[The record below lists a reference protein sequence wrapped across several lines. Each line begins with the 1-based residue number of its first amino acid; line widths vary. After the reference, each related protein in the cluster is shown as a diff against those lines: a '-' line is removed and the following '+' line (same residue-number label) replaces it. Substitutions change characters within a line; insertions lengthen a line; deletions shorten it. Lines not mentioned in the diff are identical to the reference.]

1 MAEKKITTKI
11 QVRRDTTA
19 NWLTNKDVV
28 PAAGEPCFDTDL
40 GTLKVG
46 DGVTTYENLKYIGG
60 TSAAHYE
67 GVKAEGESDNDVI
80 TRVLIA
86 AGVTAEKD
94 DIFVVKALIAGG
106 KYSYTAYVYDGSV
119 WAAMDGNYSAEN
131 VYFADDLTYTA
142 AIGVLT
148 VPSSGSGTI
157 AASGKNVK
165 DVLAS
170 ILAKE
175 KNPTATQPAVTI
187 TCKQIAAYEVGS
199 KVTPAYTASLSAGSY
214 TYGPAT
220 GITAA
225 AWSVTDGTATKDTA
239 SGSFDEL
246 TVGDATSYAI
256 TAIATAIA
264 NKVDKVDGKG
274 LSTEDFTT
282 ALKEK
287 LVALPEGAEA
297 NYVKSVS
304 DEFTVSAEGK
314 LEVKEVAPAKVTG
327 LPDALAGKVDKVAG
341 KGLSANDYTNEEKE
355 KLGGVEAGAN
365 KNLIEII
372 KLAGK
377 EVNIS
382 EKAVDI
388 PVAGETAGVVTSS
401 TEVNKVA
408 VAKDGSMEVNS
419 LNMNKLVQSEGDTLI
434 LDGGSAAV

>member
-1 MAEKKITTKI
+1 M
-11 QVRRDTTA
+11 
-19 NWLTNKDVV
+19 
-28 PAAGEPCFDTDL
+28 
-40 GTLKVG
+40 
-46 DGVTTYENLKYIGG
+46 
-60 TSAAHYE
+60 
-67 GVKAEGESDNDVI
+67 
-80 TRVLIA
+80 
-86 AGVTAEKD
+86 
-94 DIFVVKALIAGG
+94 
-106 KYSYTAYVYDGSV
+106 
-119 WAAMDGNYSAEN
+119 
-131 VYFADDLTYTA
+131 
-142 AIGVLT
+142 
-148 VPSSGSGTI
+148 
-157 AASGKNVK
+157 
-165 DVLAS
+165 
-170 ILAKE
+170 
-175 KNPTATQPAVTI
+175 
-187 TCKQIAAYEVGS
+187 
-199 KVTPAYTASLSAGSY
+199 
-214 TYGPAT
+214 
-220 GITAA
+220 
-225 AWSVTDGTATKDTA
+225 
-239 SGSFDEL
+239 
-246 TVGDATSYAI
+246 
-256 TAIATAIA
+256 
-264 NKVDKVDGKG
+264 
-274 LSTEDFTT
+274 
-282 ALKEK
+282 
-287 LVALPEGAEA
+287 VALPEGAEA